1 MRALVVFE
9 SMFGNTQT
17 IAEAI
22 AQGLTTRM
30 DVELAEVADAPTAIA
45 DDVDLIV
52 VGGPTHAFSMSR
64 PATRQSAAEQA
75 PDGLVSKGQGLREWL
90 ASLDGR
96 PAHTT
101 AAAFD
106 TRVKNPWV
114 PGSAARGA
122 AKHLRR
128 HGFPIVTEAHSF
140 YVAGTSGPLLEGEA
154 ERARNWGAE
163 LGAALLAA
171 TR

>member
-9 SMFGNTQT
+9 SMFGNTQA
-17 IAEAI
+17 IAEAV
-22 AQGLTTRM
+22 AEGLTTRM
-30 DVELAEVADAPTAIA
+30 DVELAEVSDAPTVIA

-52 VGGPTHAFSMSR
+52 VGGPTHAFGMSR
-64 PATRQSAAEQA
+64 PSTRQSAAEQA
-75 PDGLVSKGQGLREWL
+75 PGGLISKGAGLREWL
-90 ASLDGR
+90 TALDRR
-96 PAHTT
+96 PARVT

-128 HGFPIVTEAHSF
+128 HGFPVVTEAHSF
-140 YVAGTSGPLLEGEA
+140 YVAGTSGPLLEGET

-163 LGAALLAA
+163 LGAALLA